1 VWVKEQRQLLIDR
14 ENALVD
20 MAIDLPGFDEFWE
33 SVPDFGTYAERIQ
46 SLEEFI
52 ASHTPI
58 VAPKPKTVTTSSP
71 QIDKQTQAYFIV
83 LAVLILA
90 MACGPILQILLR

>member
-1 VWVKEQRQLLIDR
+1 MALTKNGKLIGKAASEDLRDQREQIHAVWVKEQRQLLIDR

-20 MAIDLPGFDEFWE
+20 LAIDLPGFDEFWE

-52 ASHTPI
+52 ASHTSI
-58 VAPKPKTVTTSSP
+58 VAPKPETVT
-71 QIDKQTQAYFIV
+71 K
-83 LAVLILA
+83 
-90 MACGPILQILLR
+90 

>member
-1 VWVKEQRQLLIDR
+1 MALTKNGKLIGKAASEDLRDQREHIHAVWVKEQRQLLIDR

-58 VAPKPKTVTTSSP
+58 VAPKPKTVTTS
-71 QIDKQTQAYFIV
+71 
-83 LAVLILA
+83 
-90 MACGPILQILLR
+90 